1 MAKFSTFIIGMVIVS
16 LIVGLFSIFFSGLNT
31 SYARSDYSEGEL
43 QVYNQLNTLAKNA
56 SSTTESV
63 KNIAAKE
70 GIFDVIGGFFSLGVN
85 AFKTIF
91 TSMDT
96 FYTISNAGLQD
107 ADLGQSGDLLKSAI
121 FTIILVLLFVGVVI
135 SAYLKWQV

>member
-1 MAKFSTFIIGMVIVS
+1 MARFSTFIIAMVVVS
-16 LIVGLFSIFFSGLNT
+16 LIVGLFTIFYSGLNS
-31 SYARSDYSEGEL
+31 SYSRSDYSEGDL
-43 QVYNQLNTLAKNA
+43 TVYNQLNSLSKNTT
-56 SSTTESV
+56 STTESV

-85 AFKTIF
+85 AFKTVF

-96 FYTISNAGLQD
+96 FYVMSNAGLQD
-107 ADLGQSGDLLKSAI
+107 ADLGESGNLLKSAI
-121 FTIILVLLFVGVVI
+121 FTIILVVLFIGVVI